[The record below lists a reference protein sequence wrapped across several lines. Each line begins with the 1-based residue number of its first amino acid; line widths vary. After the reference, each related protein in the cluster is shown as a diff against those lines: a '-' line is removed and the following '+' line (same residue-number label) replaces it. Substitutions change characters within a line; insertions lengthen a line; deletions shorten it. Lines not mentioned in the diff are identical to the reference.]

1 MSAHIQSIFK
11 HEQQLATV
19 SSIDSFGRIKAVVM
33 NDIEQPIIAQGAHVS
48 TAEIGANVLLVHTAH
63 GFIVTTLLA
72 QPEQA
77 PAAQINNAQGH
88 IVIEAQ
94 QSVSLQT
101 AKGSIEVFADG
112 TIVLEGQDITA
123 NSEQDLTLAGW
134 PIRLN

>member
-1 MSAHIQSIFK
+1 MSAHIQSIFN
-11 HEQQLATV
+11 HHQHVASV
-19 SSIDSFGRIKAVVM
+19 SRVDSFGRVKTVLM
-33 NDIEQPIIAQGAHVS
+33 NDIEHPVIAQGAHVS
-48 TAEIGANVLLVHTAH
+48 CASVGADVLLVHTAQ
-63 GFIVTTLLA
+63 GFIVTALLA
-72 QPEQA
+72 EAEQA

-101 AKGSIEVFADG
+101 AKGSVEVFADG
-112 TIVLEGQDITA
+112 TIVLDGQNITA

>member
-1 MSAHIQSIFK
+1 MSAQIQSIFK
-11 HEQQLATV
+11 NDQHLATV
-19 SSIDSFGRIKAVVM
+19 SRIDSFGRIKAVVI
-33 NDIEQPIIAQGAHVS
+33 NDAEHPIIAQGAHVS
-48 TAEIGANVLLVHTAH
+48 SAEIGANVLLMHTVQ
-63 GFIVTTLLA
+63 GFIVTALLA

-88 IVIEAQ
+88 IVISAK

>member
-11 HEQQLATV
+11 NDQHLATV
-19 SSIDSFGRIKAVVM
+19 SCVDSLGRIKAVEM
-33 NDIEQPIIAQGAHVS
+33 NDIEQPVIAQGAHVS
-48 TAEIGANVLLVHTAH
+48 AAEVGANVLLVHTAH
-63 GFIVTTLLA
+63 GFIVTALLA

>member
-11 HEQQLATV
+11 HDQHLATV
-19 SSIDSFGRIKAVVM
+19 SGIDSFGRIKAVVI
-33 NDIEQPIIAQGAHVS
+33 NDIEYSIVAQGAHVS
-48 TAEIGANVLLVHTAH
+48 TAEIGANVLLAHTGQ
-63 GFIVTTLLA
+63 GFIVTALLA
-72 QPEQA
+72 QPDQA

-88 IVIEAQ
+88 IVIAAQ